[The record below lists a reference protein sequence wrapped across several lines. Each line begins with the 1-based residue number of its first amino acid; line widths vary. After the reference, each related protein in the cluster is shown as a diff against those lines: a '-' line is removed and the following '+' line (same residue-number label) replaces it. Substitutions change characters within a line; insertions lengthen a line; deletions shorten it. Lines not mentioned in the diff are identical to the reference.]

1 MDESTVT
8 QYITE
13 TFEGTVVVTAEGNHF
28 FFYGEDRMMPFVTL
42 ATDDSYDPFS
52 DLTRPG
58 IFRLNIGLNKK
69 TYQSLFPTPD
79 SEHDFTTLDCLMP
92 HPVYAPQHWVCL
104 LNPSEATLKTID
116 PLLAEAY
123 DLAVRKETKRLAR
136 QSAEEA

>member
-1 MDESTVT
+1 MDEGTVT

-52 DLTRPG
+52 NLTRPDV
-58 IFRLNIGLNKK
+58 FRLNIGLSKN
-69 TYQSLFPTPD
+69 TYQSLFPIPE
-79 SEHDFTTLDCLMP
+79 SEQDFTALDRLMP
-92 HPVYAPQHWVCL
+92 HPVYAPQNWVCIL
-104 LNPSEATLKTID
+104 SPSEATLQTIQ

-123 DLAVRKETKRLAR
+123 DMAVRKETKRLAR
-136 QSAEEA
+136 QSGEEA